1 MIYLS
6 MFAISSFFI
15 YIFEKTE
22 KTNKV
27 YSKIFL
33 ILGLSLPI
41 LLAALRDETVGI
53 DISTYV
59 KPLYNCAL
67 RSENF
72 SAFLSMIK
80 MNIKT
85 REVET
90 GFCILVY
97 ISTIVFKSLNGVMLL
112 CEIFIIIPL
121 YLALINI
128 KKYMYQYH
136 SDIYINYIWISM
148 FCYYAFFYNNS
159 LNQIRQ
165 AIACSFTLLFFSLA
179 ILRKY
184 KVAIVTLLIA
194 SSMHFSAFVVIFIY
208 VLFYLISKEKNKIHW
223 FISIGIIFASAFL
236 SQIFE
241 WILKIGYT
249 IKIIPEKYYG
259 QIFIVKY
266 NDIDYNFLWIIICI
280 FMVVTSVMINIKY
293 KNIAIF
299 QEWQIISLLALCMM
313 PVCGIYANFG
323 RIVLYLLIYSVVIIP
338 LVYTVTVHK
347 IVQARLFSDCLI
359 VIFGIAYWF
368 VSIGLNDYTGTLVYK
383 FVWS

>member
-1 MIYLS
+1 
-6 MFAISSFFI
+6 
-15 YIFEKTE
+15 
-22 KTNKV
+22 
-27 YSKIFL
+27 
-33 ILGLSLPI
+33 
-41 LLAALRDETVGI
+41 
-53 DISTYV
+53 
-59 KPLYNCAL
+59 
-67 RSENF
+67 
-72 SAFLSMIK
+72 
-80 MNIKT
+80 
-85 REVET
+85 
-90 GFCILVY
+90 
-97 ISTIVFKSLNGVMLL
+97 
-112 CEIFIIIPL
+112 
-121 YLALINI
+121 
-128 KKYMYQYH
+128 
-136 SDIYINYIWISM
+136 
-148 FCYYAFFYNNS
+148 
-159 LNQIRQ
+159 
-165 AIACSFTLLFFSLA
+165 
-179 ILRKY
+179 
-184 KVAIVTLLIA
+184 
-194 SSMHFSAFVVIFIY
+194 MHFSAFVVIFIY

-280 FMVVTSVMINIKY
+280 FMVITSVMINIKY

-359 VIFGIAYWF
+359 VIFGIAYWI
-368 VSIGLNDYTGTLVYK
+368 VSIGLYDYTGTLVYK